1 VLEIDGSQGE
11 GGGQIL
17 RSSLALSL
25 VTGRAFRI
33 SRIRAGRPKPGLAP
47 QHLTAVRA
55 AAEVGKAEVKGAAL
69 GSQELT
75 FTPGEVSPGDH
86 RFDVG
91 TAGSA
96 TLVLQTVLPPLLCAS
111 RPSRI
116 VLIGGT
122 HNMQAPPFDF
132 LARTFTPVL
141 NRLGPRVELKL
152 IRPGFYPVGGGEMV
166 AMITPGAE
174 WRKLDLSERG
184 PARGRRARAVVSRL
198 PAEIGRRELRVV
210 EHELGWPAESL
221 VVEEVHDARGPGN
234 VLLIE
239 LNFENIAEVVAG
251 FGARGVR
258 AEVVAAHAVQQIRTY
273 LASDAPVGEH
283 LADQLLLPLAIGAG
297 GYFRAINLSRHAATN
312 IEVMRRFLDV
322 RIDAAAEAGGAWRFE
337 VAGKRAAGTQPA

>member
-1 VLEIDGSQGE
+1 LLEIDGSQGE

-55 AAEVGKAEVKGAAL
+55 AAAVANADVKGAEL

-75 FTPGEVSPGDH
+75 FAPREVSPGEH

-122 HNMQAPPFDF
+122 HNMHAPPFDF
-132 LARTFTPVL
+132 LARTFAPVV
-141 NRLGPRVELKL
+141 NRLGPQIDLEL

-166 AMITPGAE
+166 AMITPAAQ
-174 WRKLDLSERG
+174 WRELDLSQRG
-184 PARGRRARAVVSRL
+184 RARGRRARAVVSRL

-210 EHELGWPAESL
+210 EQELGWPAESL
-221 VVEEVHDARGPGN
+221 VVEEVQDARGPGN

-239 LNFENIAEVVAG
+239 LNFENVAEIVAG

-258 AEVVAAHAVQQIRTY
+258 AEAVAADAVEQIRTY

-283 LADQLLLPLAIGAG
+283 LADQLLLPLAVGAG
-297 GYFRAINLSRHAATN
+297 GRFRAINLSRHATTN
-312 IEVMRRFLDV
+312 IEVIRRLLDV
-322 RIDAAAEAGGAWRFE
+322 RIDAAAEPGGAWHFE
-337 VAGKRAAGTQPA
+337 VAIKREAGM